1 VQVVAK
7 GNHQKFGKR
16 LAWNGLDINTVRRI
30 LGNVSLA
37 DEQGLPSW
45 LETLKDL

>member
-1 VQVVAK
+1 MQVVAK
-7 GNHQKFGKR
+7 GNHQKFGKS